1 MNIIAKIKQ
10 LGHGAVA
17 ITEWLGSGGE
27 VVPQEVA
34 QERANIC
41 LKCPK
46 HNPDQ
51 NNLVL
56 FGKAVRSILSA
67 KNDIGLHV
75 ENEATLGTCG
85 VCGCVM
91 KLQVF
96 EPSIL
101 VDASES
107 YPENCWKNYQP

>member
-1 MNIIAKIKQ
+1 MNILAKIKQ

-27 VVPQEVA
+27 VVDNAVA

-41 LKCPK
+41 LKCPR

-67 KNDIGLHV
+67 KNDIGLKV
-75 ENEATLGTCG
+75 ENKDKLGLCG

-96 EPSIL
+96 EPEVL
-101 VDASES
+101 LKREESEK
-107 YPENCWKNYQP
+107 YPEHCWKP